1 MRMTPQQISTIHD
14 IATEMFGA
22 DVHVYLFGSRVD
34 DAQRGGDIDLL
45 VEVAHE
51 VENRPSAA
59 ARFAAKLQRRL
70 GDRRIDVL
78 VVDPQTQPQPIHAI
92 ARTTGI
98 AL

>member
-1 MRMTPQQISTIHD
+1 MRLTDHQRTTIHHT
-14 IATEMFGA
+14 AEEMFGA
-22 DVHVYLFGSRVD
+22 AARVYLFGSRID

-45 VEVAHE
+45 VEVDHT

-59 ARFAAKLQRRL
+59 ARFAAKLQRQL

-78 VVDPQTQPQPIHAI
+78 IIDPVTKLQQVHTI
-92 ARTTGI
+92 ARETGV

>member
-1 MRMTPQQISTIHD
+1 MRITPRQISTIHD

-22 DVHVYLFGSRVD
+22 DVRVYLFGSRVD

-51 VENRPSAA
+51 IENRPSAA

-78 VVDPQTQPQPIHAI
+78 IIDPQTKPQPIHTI
-92 ARTTGI
+92 AKATGVV
-98 AL
+98 L